1 MSSEA
6 WRGIAPH
13 INRLLE
19 AGILRPCRSAWNT
32 PLLPV
37 KKPGG
42 KDYRPV
48 QDLREVN
55 KRVEDIHPTVP
66 NPYTLL
72 SHLPPSHVWYTTLDL
87 KDAFFS
93 IALAPNSQHIFA
105 FEWHDENTGTPGQ
118 LTWTRLPQGFKNSP
132 TLFNEALNQ
141 DLDSYRQSHS
151 SVTLL
156 QYVDDLLLAAASEAE
171 CWQATGDLL
180 QELGKLGYRASAK
193 KAQICRQTVTY
204 LGYELKEGTRWLTN
218 AMKET
223 ILRLPVP
230 TSA

>member
-19 AGILRPCRSAWNT
+19 AGILRPCHSAWNT

-48 QDLREVN
+48 QDLKEVN

-72 SHLPPSHVWYTTLDL
+72 SHLSPSHVWYITLDL

-93 IALAPNSQHIFA
+93 IALAPNSQHIFLPSNGIMKIREPPDSEHGLD
-105 FEWHDENTGTPGQ
+105 FHKVSKTP
-118 LTWTRLPQGFKNSP
+118 LLCSMRLLIRIWTDIARATVP
-132 TLFNEALNQ
+132 
-141 DLDSYRQSHS
+141 SHFCS
-151 SVTLL
+151 
-156 QYVDDLLLAAASEAE
+156 
-171 CWQATGDLL
+171 
-180 QELGKLGYRASAK
+180 
-193 KAQICRQTVTY
+193 
-204 LGYELKEGTRWLTN
+204 
-218 AMKET
+218 M
-223 ILRLPVP
+223 
-230 TSA
+230 